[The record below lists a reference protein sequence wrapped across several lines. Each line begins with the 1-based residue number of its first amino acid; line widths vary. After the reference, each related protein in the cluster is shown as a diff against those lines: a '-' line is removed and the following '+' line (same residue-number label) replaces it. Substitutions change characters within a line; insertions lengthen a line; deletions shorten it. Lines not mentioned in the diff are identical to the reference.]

1 MRLPFSIK
9 KRVLGGIVSSLS
21 GLVYN
26 SSVLP
31 LAFFEKNKKCHTSH
45 CLTPCV
51 FWKKKK
57 KNDTIL
63 SLFESLMESLLSC
76 ARYICVCVYI
86 YIFISATH
94 VFSLVLSPTQLLSF
108 LLFRLLLS
116 PLRLRTQSLISHQ
129 PPSFFFQTLIPLN
142 KH

>member
-1 MRLPFSIK
+1 MPYQ
-9 KRVLGGIVSSLS
+9 SLS
-21 GLVYN
+21 Y
-26 SSVLP
+26 P
-31 LAFFEKNKKCHTSH
+31 LRF
-45 CLTPCV
+45 L
-51 FWKKKK
+51 KKK

-76 ARYICVCVYI
+76 ARYICVYIYIYI

-142 KH
+142 KHQCFPLNLKILGSHLTIFLFFFALSHIMFLPKPNPAK